1 MSNQIKLRRGSSIY
15 FSTTNPILS
24 DGEPALEI
32 DTGKIKYGDGTTGW
46 NSLPYF
52 SLPAANVS
60 GLSAAAAA
68 AAPVQ
73 SVNNKT
79 GAVSLSLFL
88 NDIPKSN
95 FKDWQNITVPA
106 PAGALYPI
114 YANKKFYIFSRGSGG
129 NPPLILDSVDGISWR
144 TRSSPITNTAAIFSV
159 AYGNGVFVLMGYTNE
174 SFLGLFTSTD
184 GITWTQSN
192 PPNYPS
198 GLLLGRIL
206 PINASWSYPATIYSV
221 VNFVN
226 NRFII
231 IGFDTPQNVSNTA
244 VSADGINWT
253 VGPNSLPAL
262 NPSTGGNGA
271 WVGLTY
277 GNGLYVAVSAWTG
290 SAKYATS
297 TDGLNWTSRTLPPLL
312 DGQGEEIFATQGAG
326 NIAFGDGQ
334 FIIANNYGRDIVAK
348 SVDGINWTKQ
358 TIPSSGAN
366 SIAYVDNCWFISGW
380 DGRLFVSI
388 DSVNWK
394 TITHGIGNNFIRIAY
409 GDGTLIMCHDSSGN
423 NIIVNKDMVLSNTA
437 SLDRMSTI
445 INHNNSGSSFTL
457 SGTSTR
463 QRCLLSSSCTFTMPP
478 AATSLDFVLILTQT
492 GSFTATFTNVR
503 WPGNIAPTIT
513 TGANKIDII
522 RFISNG
528 TNWYGHITQDY
539 NI

>member
-1 MSNQIKLRRGSSIY
+1 MSTQIKLRRGSSIY

-79 GAVSLSLFL
+79 GTVSLSLFL

-95 FKDWQNITVPA
+95 FKDWQNITVPVTSNFR
-106 PAGALYPI
+106 PI
-114 YANKKFYIFSRGSGG
+114 YADKKFYMFDVNASST
-129 NPPLILDSVDGISWR
+129 PQKILDSVDGINWR
-144 TRSSPITNTAAIFSV
+144 TNSAPIIGQGTIFSV
-159 AYGNGVFVLMGYTNE
+159 AYGNGVFVLIGYTNT
-174 SFLGLFTSTD
+174 SFLGLFTSTN
-184 GITWTQSN
+184 GITWTQRN
-192 PPNYPS
+192 PPT
-198 GLLLGRIL
+198 GLLLGSIL
-206 PINASWSYPATIYSV
+206 PTPIWDQSFPAQVYSV
-221 VNFVN
+221 VHFVN

-244 VSADGINWT
+244 VSTDGINWT
-253 VGPNSLPAL
+253 VGPNSLPVL
-262 NPSTGGNGA
+262 NPVARGSGA

-277 GNGLYVAVSAWTG
+277 GNGLYVVVSAFTG

-312 DGQGEEIFATQGAG
+312 DGQGDEIFATEGAG

-358 TIPSSGAN
+358 TIPTSGTN

-380 DGRLFVSI
+380 DGHVFVSI

-394 TITHGIGNNFIRIAY
+394 TITHGITGNFIRTAY
-409 GDGTLIMCHDSSGN
+409 GDGTLIMCNASSTAN
-423 NIIVNKDMVLSNTA
+423 YIVVNKDMVLSNTA

-528 TNWYGHITQDY
+528 TNWYGHITQNY